1 MVKKESHG
9 TLLRFSPSLRF
20 QMLQDLCLGSDLSPI
35 HSSKHTKI
43 WWSVSILT
51 TTTYKSIRFVWVD
64 NVGGE
69 WRPMKLLHFMFP
81 KNLYSTLNLYLFIL
95 TLESGRAFL
104 LCSCT
109 IIQYSACQYIY
120 TYIFFLESIKD
131 KGSSQMDFLLP
142 KSASKCWFTENTIY
156 CSDHS
161 AFTLYSSS
169 STIYVTSTCHEHM
182 NSAQLW

>member
-1 MVKKESHG
+1 MVKTESCG

-20 QMLQDLCLGSDLSPI
+20 QMLQDICLGSDLPPI

-43 WWSVSILT
+43 WWSASILT
-51 TTTYKSIRFVWVD
+51 TATYKSIRFVWVH

-69 WRPMKLLHFMFP
+69 RRPMKLLHFMFP
-81 KNLYSTLNLYLFIL
+81 KKLYSTLNLYLFIQTVHCFSYVFAL
-95 TLESGRAFL
+95 S
-104 LCSCT
+104 
-109 IIQYSACQYIY
+109 YSTVLVNMY
-120 TYIFFLESIKD
+120 TYIFFSESIKD
-131 KGSSQMDFLLP
+131 KGSSQMDFSLP

-161 AFTLYSSS
+161 AFTLCSSS